1 MTKEDDFDK
10 LFDSNPKV
18 KYAMVKE
25 YKKIAQENPLEL
37 YPLLDKFVSLLDNE
51 NNVIKWTSINIIGL
65 LAKVDSDNKI
75 DPLLSKLYKQ
85 LNCGKMITV
94 NHIIECLI
102 NISLA
107 KPEYKDKTVKELLK
121 IQNYEYDTDEC
132 KNIIYG
138 KILEAFDKIV
148 ENINKNK
155 DAKVFVEEQSHNAR
169 NSVKKKAEKLLKKI
183 NKGTPKVVK

>member
-1 MTKEDDFDK
+1 MAKEDDFNK
-10 LFDSNPKV
+10 LFDSNPKA

-25 YKKIAQENPLEL
+25 YKKTAKENPSEL
-37 YPLLDKFVSLLDNE
+37 YPLLDKFISLLDNE
-51 NNVIKWTSINIIGL
+51 NNVIKWMSIDIIGL

-75 DPLLSKLYKQ
+75 DSLLSKLYKQ

-94 NHIIECLI
+94 NHIIDCLV

-107 KPEYKDKTVKELLK
+107 KPEYKNKTVKELLK

-132 KNIIYG
+132 KNIVYG
-138 KILEAFDKIV
+138 KILEAFDKII

-155 DAKVFVEEQSHNAR
+155 DVIAFIEEQSHNTR
-169 NSVKKKAEKLLKKI
+169 SSVKKRAEKILKK
-183 NKGTPKVVK
+183 

>member
-1 MTKEDDFDK
+1 MVKEDDFNK

>member
-1 MTKEDDFDK
+1 MAKEDDFNK

-18 KYAMVKE
+18 KYAMAKE
-25 YKKIAQENPLEL
+25 YKKIAQENPTEL
-37 YPLLDKFVSLLDNE
+37 YPLLDKFVILLDSE
-51 NNVIKWTSINIIGL
+51 NSVIKWTSIDIIGL
-65 LAKVDSDNKI
+65 LSKVDSDNKI
-75 DPLLSKLYKQ
+75 NPLLSKLYKQ
-85 LNCGKMITV
+85 LNCGKLISV

-107 KPEYKDKTVKELLK
+107 KPEYKEKTVKELLK

-138 KILEAFDKIV
+138 KIIEAFDKIV

-155 DAKVFVEEQSHNAR
+155 DVKAFIEEQSHNTR
-169 NSVKKKAEKLLKKI
+169 NSVKKKAEKLLKETKE
-183 NKGTPKVVK
+183 K

>member
-1 MTKEDDFDK
+1 MPQEIEFNK
-10 LFDSNPKV
+10 LFDKNPKV
-18 KYAMVKE
+18 KYGVAKQF
-25 YKKIAQENPLEL
+25 KIIAQENPSEL
-37 YPLLDKFVSLLDNE
+37 YPFLDKFIPLLDNE
-51 NNVIKWTSINIIGL
+51 NNVIKWTAINVIGL
-65 LAKVDSDNKI
+65 LAKVDKENKI

-85 LNCGKMITV
+85 LNCGKLITV

-132 KNIIYG
+132 KNIIYE
-138 KILEAFDKIV
+138 KIIEAFDKIV

-155 DAKVFVEEQSHNAR
+155 DVKTFIEKQSHNTR
-169 NSVKKKAEKLLKKI
+169 NSVKKKAEKLLMEKK
-183 NKGTPKVVK
+183 

>member
-1 MTKEDDFDK
+1 MPQEIDFNK
-10 LFDSNPKV
+10 LFDKNPKV
-18 KYAMVKE
+18 KYGVAKQF
-25 YKKIAQENPLEL
+25 KIIAQENPSEL
-37 YPLLDKFVSLLDNE
+37 YPFLDKFIPLLDNE
-51 NNVIKWTSINIIGL
+51 NNVIKWTAINVIGL
-65 LAKVDSDNKI
+65 LAKVDKENKI

-85 LNCGKMITV
+85 LNCGKLITV

-132 KNIIYG
+132 KNIIYE
-138 KILEAFDKIV
+138 KIIEAFDKIV

-155 DAKVFVEEQSHNAR
+155 DVKTFIEKQSHNTR
-169 NSVKKKAEKLLKKI
+169 NSVKKKAEKLLMEKK
-183 NKGTPKVVK
+183 

>member
-1 MTKEDDFDK
+1 MLQEIDFNK
-10 LFDSNPKV
+10 LFDKNPKV
-18 KYAMVKE
+18 KYGVAKQF
-25 YKKIAQENPLEL
+25 KIIAQENPSEL
-37 YPLLDKFVSLLDNE
+37 YPFLDKFIPLLDNE
-51 NNVIKWTSINIIGL
+51 NNVIKWTAINVIGL
-65 LAKVDSDNKI
+65 LAKVDKENKI

-85 LNCGKMITV
+85 LNCGKLITV

-132 KNIIYG
+132 KNIIYE
-138 KILEAFDKIV
+138 KIIEAFDKIV

-155 DAKVFVEEQSHNAR
+155 DVKTFIEKQSHNTR
-169 NSVKKKAEKLLKKI
+169 NSVKKKAEKLLMEKK
-183 NKGTPKVVK
+183 